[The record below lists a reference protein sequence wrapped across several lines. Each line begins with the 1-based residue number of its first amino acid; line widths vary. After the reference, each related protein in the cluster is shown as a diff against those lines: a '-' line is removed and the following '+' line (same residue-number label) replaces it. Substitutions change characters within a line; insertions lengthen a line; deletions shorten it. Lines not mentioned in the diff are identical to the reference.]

1 MRIVTKSFLRYL
13 IKRPGLSVLQLLGIA
28 CGVAAVIGM
37 ALSAQSAIAS
47 FANAIDFLRGKSTHV
62 MERPAGPIEETI
74 LERLMLDPAVKHFSP
89 VIDRKIKLTRGESVR
104 LLGVDSF
111 LDRHVRPEL
120 SNTPFDRTNRQS
132 PQQYIDF
139 LLKERT
145 ILLEKNLAA
154 ELGLKPG
161 DVLST
166 TKGSFQILGLF
177 PNPSGSPL

>member
-74 LERLMLDPAVKHFSP
+74 LERLMLDPAVKHFH
-89 VIDRKIKLTRGESVR
+89 R
-104 LLGVDSF
+104 LL
-111 LDRHVRPEL
+111 
-120 SNTPFDRTNRQS
+120 
-132 PQQYIDF
+132 I
-139 LLKERT
+139 
-145 ILLEKNLAA
+145 EK
-154 ELGLKPG
+154 
-161 DVLST
+161 
-166 TKGSFQILGLF
+166 
-177 PNPSGSPL
+177 